1 MGMRFDDPRDRQSED
16 LRAEREEDSHRA
28 RPGEINKNVKV
39 DLPLV
44 GDVRDILRML
54 LPQVEKRTCDE
65 WNAHISEL
73 KGDTAVREIQSLPD
87 NGRLFAA
94 HVIHDLWRYT
104 QGKALVVT
112 DVGQHR
118 CGKRST
124 TSTTT
129 RGSC

>member
-1 MGMRFDDPRDRQSED
+1 VNTAIQEADLIIAMGMRFDDRVTGNLKD

-73 KGDTAVREIQSLPD
+73 KGDTACARS
-87 NGRLFAA
+87 RACRTTAA
-94 HVIHDLWRYT
+94 CSPRT
-104 QGKALVVT
+104 
-112 DVGQHR
+112 
-118 CGKRST
+118 
-124 TSTTT
+124 
-129 RGSC
+129 